1 MRIKR
6 PKELKTQAVT
16 AKIEQGLYLLLLEK
30 AVKERISVSEAVR
43 VAIKNFIK

>member
-16 AKIEQGLYLLLLEK
+16 TKIEQSLYLLLLEK
-30 AVKERISVSEAVR
+30 AVKEKMSVSEVVR
-43 VAIKNFIK
+43 VAIKNFIS